1 MSSAMCNACK
11 HDSFCTYP
19 RTQVITECDE
29 FEFVDPRDSRRSSE
43 EEACAADAHRKEP
56 AESAAA

>member
-1 MSSAMCNACK
+1 MSSAMCHACK
-11 HDSFCTYP
+11 HESSCTYP

-29 FEFVDPRDSRRSSE
+29 FDYVDPRESPQASE
-43 EEACAADAHRKEP
+43 EEACAADAQHKEP